1 MHLRDAW
8 NGAIGTNAETRF
20 EHQGIVL
27 TVPASFDEDARE
39 LTVEAAR
46 RAGLDKLTLLERQP
60 ADGDRKNRWRVLC
73 VDRGQ
78 STRTGR
84 WPSLAPLS
92 GSGWER

>member
-1 MHLRDAW
+1 
-8 NGAIGTNAETRF
+8 
-20 EHQGIVL
+20 
-27 TVPASFDEDARE
+27 
-39 LTVEAAR
+39 
-46 RAGLDKLTLLERQP
+46 
-60 ADGDRKNRWRVLC
+60 